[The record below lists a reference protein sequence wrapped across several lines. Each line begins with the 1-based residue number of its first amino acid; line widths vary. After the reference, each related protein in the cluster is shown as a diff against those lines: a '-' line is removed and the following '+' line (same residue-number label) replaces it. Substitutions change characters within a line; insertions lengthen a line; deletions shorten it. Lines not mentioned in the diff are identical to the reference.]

1 MIARSRSPLAFSMA
15 WRRAARER
23 CAGGAESGVSDDLKA
38 CRGEEAQGSY
48 DRHVASHRAPGG
60 SLGIVNAHRDSR
72 Q

>member
-15 WRRAARER
+15 WRRAAGER

-48 DRHVASHRAPGG
+48 DRH
-60 SLGIVNAHRDSR
+60 
-72 Q
+72 